1 MNICVRVGTHLS
13 LVVDVVEIF
22 PDTGLWALALGVGV
36 GGSVSGGSMAG
47 AQAVSSGHSSAADS
61 RGTEEQHVITQDC
74 LHLS

>member
-1 MNICVRVGTHLS
+1 M
-13 LVVDVVEIF
+13 VDVVEIF

-61 RGTEEQHVITQDC
+61 RGTLLFTQ
-74 LHLS
+74 SP